1 MTPVDTPVVP
11 VDRRRQTAAA
21 ATRQASLEE
30 WMELLGLQ
38 GKAVLTIAETAALLR
53 ICERSVREGIKAG
66 WIPHV
71 RLGRR
76 VLVPVPR
83 LVTMLAEPDS
93 LAEPTDTH

>member
-1 MTPVDTPVVP
+1 MTPLDTPLVT
-11 VDRRRQTAAA
+11 VDPGRGTAAA
-21 ATRQASLEE
+21 AAGQASLEE
-30 WMELLGLQ
+30 WMEWLGLQ

-83 LVTMLAEPDS
+83 LVAMLAEPDG
-93 LAEPTDTH
+93 LAEPTDAR